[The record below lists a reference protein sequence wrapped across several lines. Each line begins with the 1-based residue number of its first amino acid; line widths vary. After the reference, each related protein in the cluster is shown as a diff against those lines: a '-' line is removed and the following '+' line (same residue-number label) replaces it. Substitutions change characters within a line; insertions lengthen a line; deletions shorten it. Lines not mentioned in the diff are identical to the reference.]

1 LRSMNFGLMFKKE
14 NKQWLIYTYDSLAKE
29 IITYVWDIKEI

>member
-1 LRSMNFGLMFKKE
+1 MNFGLMFKKE